1 MPLSPITRDTVV
13 IFSGHVKTQTMQ
25 TADRADWGFFLM
37 YHLYL
42 LISFILTFLACDI
55 LEKKEKK
62 NYFFKVVL
70 VYKGDGLLKNLLH
83 RFRYSWCK
91 VSTSVD

>member
-13 IFSGHVKTQTMQ
+13 IFSGHVKTQTML
-25 TADRADWGFFLM
+25 TADRADWGFFFFLM
-37 YHLYL
+37 YHFYL

-62 NYFFKVVL
+62 
-70 VYKGDGLLKNLLH
+70 
-83 RFRYSWCK
+83 R
-91 VSTSVD
+91 